1 MLEYDVEALS
11 ASGLTPALAE
21 LVAVLPATTDTTLHL
36 TRVTE
41 VHRESV
47 TVHDG
52 RSERAA
58 RLDDRLSLLARDGR
72 VSRRKFAPRCGRTA
86 SVARHLLAG

>member
-11 ASGLTPALAE
+11 ALGLTPALAG
-21 LVAVLPATTDTTLHL
+21 LVAVLP
-36 TRVTE
+36 VTE

-58 RLDDRLSLLARDGR
+58 RQDDRLSLLARDGR

-86 SVARHLLAG
+86 SVAQHLLAG